1 MKLDSITISKEV
13 VKTLGLNEAI
23 LLETIK
29 NILTVSNTKEINT
42 QQILHET
49 TFWNLEELEEY
60 LMMNKKWY
68 FDYKNEKRIFDFGA
82 KFLNLFNKDKLI
94 VKR

>member
-49 TFWNLEELEEY
+49 TFKITPLE
-60 LMMNKKWY
+60 
-68 FDYKNEKRIFDFGA
+68 
-82 KFLNLFNKDKLI
+82 
-94 VKR
+94 

>member
-49 TFWNLEELEEY
+49 SFC
-60 LMMNKKWY
+60 
-68 FDYKNEKRIFDFGA
+68 
-82 KFLNLFNKDKLI
+82 KLYQ
-94 VKR
+94 KSSRYHHPNP